1 MSIIDL
7 LHIAKHALIDSIKI
21 LLFVF
26 LFYVVLSF
34 IETKISKKLDKSN
47 KSAPLFGALSGLIP
61 QCGISV
67 VAADLYV
74 KEHITTGTL
83 LAVFIAC
90 SDEALPILLS
100 NGEKILSVIPL
111 IITKFL
117 IAFITGVIFD
127 IVLRKNKQETINHLK
142 HCEHSHTVH
151 IGCCGHEIDND
162 NESILKKHLIHPLF
176 HSLKLF
182 LYILLINFIFGLLI
196 ELIGEDNI
204 SGFIQANKY
213 LSPLLATTIGLI
225 PNCASSIIISELYL
239 LGGIGFGATLA
250 GLIANAGLGTL
261 FLFKNLKDKKKV
273 LMIMISLITISLVIG
288 YITSLILQFK

>member
-1 MSIIDL
+1 MSFNDFIHILKHSLVDSLKVFAIVLIFYII
-7 LHIAKHALIDSIKI
+7 
-21 LLFVF
+21 
-26 LFYVVLSF
+26 LSF
-34 IETKISKKLDKSN
+34 IETKISKKLDKDN
-47 KSAPLFGALSGLIP
+47 KLSPLFAAGFGLIP

-100 NGEKILSVIPL
+100 NSEKILSVIPL

-117 IAFITGVIFD
+117 IAFITGFTFD
-127 IVLRKNKQETINHLK
+127 LIWRKNKQKTIKHLE
-142 HCEHSHTVH
+142 HCEHTHTIH
-151 IGCCGHEIDND
+151 LGCCGHEIDND
-162 NESILKKHLIHPLF
+162 NESKIKKHLIHPLI
-176 HSLKLF
+176 HSFKLF
-182 LYILLINFIFGLLI
+182 LYILLINIIFGLLI

-204 SGFIQANKY
+204 SSFIQANKY
-213 LSPLLATTIGLI
+213 LSPLFATTIGLI

-273 LMIMISLITISLVIG
+273 LKIMISLITISLVIG